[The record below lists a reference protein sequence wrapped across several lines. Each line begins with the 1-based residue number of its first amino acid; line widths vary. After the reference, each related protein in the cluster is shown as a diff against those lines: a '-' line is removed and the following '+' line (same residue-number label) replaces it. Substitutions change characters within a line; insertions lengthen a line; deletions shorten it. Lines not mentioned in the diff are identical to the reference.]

1 MQARKRKKV
10 QPLLESLIA
19 LLTRAGLPGRLARC
33 RRRGGYLG
41 MLTAAGHTLWRATPL
56 AALTS
61 CGASTAVEA
70 VAGWLAGC
78 QPVATWGPR
87 RQLATALPG
96 RHVRRCPVSRTLLQ
110 TPDCFLGLVEF
121 PDFRGS
127 RLRLECV
134 PTAGERE
141 RPAARVAQ
149 CGGGGRA
156 PLRGRPACLQ
166 PDTQV
171 GEYVEEAR
179 QSAVNTLNGNREVCS
194 TPHAVSIIVGCSSL
208 SVSLSVAA
216 GTDEHM
222 SSPWKLVS
230 QSADLEVTEERFAVW
245 VPRYTRCGSWE
256 QPPPAWSAAQ
266 RLAAR
271 LWVSELPPPPA
282 AGAAVGGGC
291 AGALAQLRRLTW
303 RQSLQLVQELECQI
317 ADDCI
322 DSRCVPGSRFNLIQ
336 TAQERHGSVLKTW
349 YYSGSAA
356 RDYGAKEQTFQ
367 KVNATCIHFVG
378 AESESCASYRSLI
391 HWLVVLSCAELQV
404 QAAVFRERLS
414 SYWRDLAQLLSL
426 GATHAPQLLVPL
438 AFELMGNHASDQQL
452 HGWIKDMKR
461 VKDMLHTKLTGWVQ
475 DLQLASKQAEHY
487 EVEED
492 KDEPGDLIIRRPLLS
507 ERLLRYQ
514 PWNLSFHDDFS
525 ALCKERQP
533 EASQMF
539 SLADEL
545 YAFHRVYWSTAA
557 EYIDSSHKDHFKIV
571 DEEWQLEDRSHA
583 TLSVDT
589 DCVQLLVN
597 ALDHPTCPLEDLP
610 LEAVKQRLQCREQL
624 WDDVVQRSP
633 HIPVTSYLAYTQ
645 RINVN
650 LCLLAW
656 MAVNSYGICQDVPFS
671 MIQSVHDA
679 RCYSDSP
686 DDQSCLQSN
695 ATDAICSV
703 SRAILL
709 LKCRDFS
716 SIKTSLNCT
725 FTKFRSLWVYSR
737 SSILDQKLTEE
748 TLNYKNGLNDAT
760 LKYKDFKI
768 DSLKPLEISFILI
781 NIIFRLSTA
790 GVYMYLPQLRNLPGK
805 ILLSFQMT
813 CIVQILCSEVVYR
826 MAGVPDLPTAV
837 LIDSALTLLS
847 CFWLN
852 SFCYHMY
859 ACVRHLRLPNQL
871 LPAEVSQLFCREML
885 CVFIPWS
892 IVCVA
897 AVALEKT
904 SKYYLIHSRI
914 VVLAGISVSVA
925 FNLVCLGLLGYM
937 YLRNRCSMR
946 RLEIV
951 DNKKFAS
958 KKECLFMS
966 VKAIIL
972 SGTGIIIRIGF
983 HQAQGIAQVVYYM
996 HLVTMVQGPVLFVC
1010 FVCNGTTLPLLKNRI
1025 LLWWNPTNIPAG
1037 LELCSA
1043 AERNLARRNNEQS
1056 PFSESSL

>member
-1 MQARKRKKV
+1 MEWNMTTLQMGDLRHHILSQSVHAFRR
-10 QPLLESLIA
+10 I
-19 LLTRAGLPGRLARC
+19 TRAMVGRVNCESSRHAKFD
-33 RRRGGYLG
+33 
-41 MLTAAGHTLWRATPL
+41 WR
-56 AALTS
+56 
-61 CGASTAVEA
+61 
-70 VAGWLAGC
+70 
-78 QPVATWGPR
+78 
-87 RQLATALPG
+87 
-96 RHVRRCPVSRTLLQ
+96 
-110 TPDCFLGLVEF
+110 D
-121 PDFRGS
+121 
-127 RLRLECV
+127 
-134 PTAGERE
+134 
-141 RPAARVAQ
+141 
-149 CGGGGRA
+149 
-156 PLRGRPACLQ
+156 
-166 PDTQV
+166 
-171 GEYVEEAR
+171 
-179 QSAVNTLNGNREVCS
+179 
-194 TPHAVSIIVGCSSL
+194 
-208 SVSLSVAA
+208 
-216 GTDEHM
+216 
-222 SSPWKLVS
+222 KL
-230 QSADLEVTEERFAVW
+230 
-245 VPRYTRCGSWE
+245 
-256 QPPPAWSAAQ
+256 
-266 RLAAR
+266 
-271 LWVSELPPPPA
+271 
-282 AGAAVGGGC
+282 
-291 AGALAQLRRLTW
+291 
-303 RQSLQLVQELECQI
+303 
-317 ADDCI
+317 
-322 DSRCVPGSRFNLIQ
+322 
-336 TAQERHGSVLKTW
+336 
-349 YYSGSAA
+349 
-356 RDYGAKEQTFQ
+356 
-367 KVNATCIHFVG
+367 
-378 AESESCASYRSLI
+378 
-391 HWLVVLSCAELQV
+391 ELQA

-426 GATHAPQLLVPL
+426 GATHFSQLLVPL
-438 AFELMGNHASDQQL
+438 AFERMGNHASDQQL

-461 VKDMLHTKLTGWVQ
+461 VKDMLRTKLTGWVQ
-475 DLQLASKQAEHY
+475 DLQFASKQVEHY

-492 KDEPGDLIIRRPLLS
+492 KDRPGHLILRRPLLS
-507 ERLLRYQ
+507 ERLLQYQ
-514 PWNLSFHDDFS
+514 PWSLSSDDDFS

-545 YAFHRVYWSTAA
+545 YAFFRVYWYHADQH
-557 EYIDSSHKDHFKIV
+557 IDTLFEDDLKIV
-571 DEEWQLEDRSHA
+571 DEEWQLEDRSHD

-610 LEAVKQRLQCREQL
+610 LEAVKQREQCREQL

-633 HIPVTSYLAYTQ
+633 HVPVTSYLAYTQ

-671 MIQSVHDA
+671 MIQSLHDA
-679 RCYSDSP
+679 RCYFDSP

-716 SIKTSLNCT
+716 SIKTSHNCT
-725 FTKFRSLWVYSR
+725 FINFSFGAYYST
-737 SSILDQKLTEE
+737 SSILYQKLTEE
-748 TLNYKNGLNDAT
+748 TMNYKNSLNNAT

-781 NIIFRLSTA
+781 NIIFRFSTA

-805 ILLSFQMT
+805 IFLSFQIT

-847 CFWLN
+847 CIWLN

-871 LPAEVSQLFCREML
+871 LPAEVSQLFRREVL

-892 IVCVA
+892 LVCVA

-904 SKYYLIHSRI
+904 SKYHLIHSRI
-914 VVLAGISVSVA
+914 VVLAAISVSVA

-937 YLRNRCSMR
+937 YLRTRCSMR
-946 RLEIV
+946 QLEIV
-951 DNKKFAS
+951 DDKKFAS

-983 HQAQGIAQVVYYM
+983 HQAQGIAQLVYYM
-996 HLVTMVQGPVLFVC
+996 HLVTMVQGPVLFVF

-1025 LLWWNPTNIPAG
+1025 LLWWDPTNIPAG

>member
-1 MQARKRKKV
+1 MQPAGV
-10 QPLLESLIA
+10 IATVAA
-19 LLTRAGLPGRLARC
+19 LL
-33 RRRGGYLG
+33 
-41 MLTAAGHTLWRATPL
+41 AANGTY
-56 AALTS
+56 S
-61 CGASTAVEA
+61 V
-70 VAGWLAGC
+70 
-78 QPVATWGPR
+78 
-87 RQLATALPG
+87 
-96 RHVRRCPVSRTLLQ
+96 
-110 TPDCFLGLVEF
+110 
-121 PDFRGS
+121 
-127 RLRLECV
+127 LECV
-134 PTAGERE
+134 CRHMDKSSELSA
-141 RPAARVAQ
+141 
-149 CGGGGRA
+149 
-156 PLRGRPACLQ
+156 
-166 PDTQV
+166 
-171 GEYVEEAR
+171 GEYVLQR
-179 QSAVNTLNGNREVCS
+179 CYCHH
-194 TPHAVSIIVGCSSL
+194 PYW
-208 SVSLSVAA
+208 
-216 GTDEHM
+216 
-222 SSPWKLVS
+222 SPG
-230 QSADLEVTEERFAVW
+230 FA
-245 VPRYTRCGSWE
+245 TCGGLE
-256 QPPPAWSAAQ
+256 QPPPGWSAAR
-266 RLAAR
+266 RLADR
-271 LWVSELPPPPA
+271 LRDSELPPPPA
-282 AGAAVGGGC
+282 GGALEGGGC

-303 RQSLQLVQELECQI
+303 GESFELVEELNCRI

-322 DSRCVPGSRFNLIQ
+322 DSCSVPWLNNMEWNM
-336 TAQERHGSVLKTW
+336 TALQKDDLRHHILS
-349 YYSGSAA
+349 
-356 RDYGAKEQTFQ
+356 
-367 KVNATCIHFVG
+367 VNAVRRITRATVG
-378 AESESCASYRSLI
+378 RVNCEWQRYVQFEWRDEP
-391 HWLVVLSCAELQV
+391 ELQA
-404 QAAVFRERLS
+404 QAAVYRERLS
-414 SYWRDLAQLLSL
+414 SFWRDLAQLLSL
-426 GATHAPQLLVPL
+426 GATHASQLLVPL
-438 AFELMGNHASDQQL
+438 AFERMGNHASDQQL
-452 HGWIKDMKR
+452 HGWIKDMER
-461 VKDMLHTKLTGWVQ
+461 VKDMLRTKLTGWVH
-475 DLQLASKQAEHY
+475 DMQLASKQVEHY

-492 KDEPGDLIIRRPLLS
+492 KDRPGHLIIRRPLLS
-507 ERLLRYQ
+507 ERLLSYQ
-514 PWNLSFHDDFS
+514 PWSLSSDDDFS

-545 YAFHRVYWSTAA
+545 YAFYRVYCVHAP
-557 EYIDSSHKDHFKIV
+557 EYINAFYEDDVKIV
-571 DEEWQLEDRSHA
+571 DEKWQLEDRSHD

-610 LEAVKQRLQCREQL
+610 LEAVKQREQCREQL

-633 HIPVTSYLAYTQ
+633 HIPVTTYLAYTQ

-656 MAVNSYGICQDVPFS
+656 MVVNSYGICQDVPFS

-679 RCYSDSP
+679 RCYFDSTN
-686 DDQSCLQSN
+686 DQSCLQSN

-716 SIKTSLNCT
+716 VIRTSHYCN
-725 FTKFRSLWVYSR
+725 FTSFGFGAFRSTNRVLY
-737 SSILDQKLTEE
+737 QKLTEE
-748 TLNYKNGLNDAT
+748 TLNYKNSLNNAT

-805 ILLSFQMT
+805 ILVSFQIT

-859 ACVRHLRLPNQL
+859 ACVRHLRLPDQL
-871 LPAEVSQLFCREML
+871 LPAEVSQLFCREVL
-885 CVFIPWS
+885 CVLIPWS

-904 SKYYLIHSRI
+904 SKYYLIYSRI

-925 FNLVCLGLLGYM
+925 FNLVCLGLIGYM

-946 RLEIV
+946 QLEIV
-951 DNKKFAS
+951 DDKKFAS
-958 KKECLFMS
+958 KKECIFMS

-983 HQAQGIAQVVYYM
+983 HQAQGIAQLVYYM

-1010 FVCNGTTLPLLKNRI
+1010 FVCNGTTLPILKNRI

>member
-1 MQARKRKKV
+1 M
-10 QPLLESLIA
+10 
-19 LLTRAGLPGRLARC
+19 
-33 RRRGGYLG
+33 
-41 MLTAAGHTLWRATPL
+41 
-56 AALTS
+56 
-61 CGASTAVEA
+61 
-70 VAGWLAGC
+70 
-78 QPVATWGPR
+78 
-87 RQLATALPG
+87 
-96 RHVRRCPVSRTLLQ
+96 
-110 TPDCFLGLVEF
+110 
-121 PDFRGS
+121 
-127 RLRLECV
+127 
-134 PTAGERE
+134 
-141 RPAARVAQ
+141 
-149 CGGGGRA
+149 
-156 PLRGRPACLQ
+156 
-166 PDTQV
+166 
-171 GEYVEEAR
+171 
-179 QSAVNTLNGNREVCS
+179 
-194 TPHAVSIIVGCSSL
+194 
-208 SVSLSVAA
+208 
-216 GTDEHM
+216 
-222 SSPWKLVS
+222 
-230 QSADLEVTEERFAVW
+230 
-245 VPRYTRCGSWE
+245 RCGRW
-256 QPPPAWSAAQ
+256 
-266 RLAAR
+266 
-271 LWVSELPPPPA
+271 
-282 AGAAVGGGC
+282 
-291 AGALAQLRRLTW
+291 RRVQFEW
-303 RQSLQLVQELECQI
+303 RNKPGLQ
-317 ADDCI
+317 A
-322 DSRCVPGSRFNLIQ
+322 
-336 TAQERHGSVLKTW
+336 
-349 YYSGSAA
+349 
-356 RDYGAKEQTFQ
+356 
-367 KVNATCIHFVG
+367 
-378 AESESCASYRSLI
+378 
-391 HWLVVLSCAELQV
+391 

-426 GATHAPQLLVPL
+426 GATHASQLLVPL
-438 AFELMGNHASDQQL
+438 AFERMGNHASDQQL

-461 VKDMLHTKLTGWVQ
+461 VKDMLRTKLTGCVQ

-492 KDEPGDLIIRRPLLS
+492 KERPGHLIIRRPLLS

-514 PWNLSFHDDFS
+514 PWNPSFDDDFS

-539 SLADEL
+539 SLAHEL
-545 YAFHRVYWSTAA
+545 YAFHRFYWYTAA
-557 EYIDSSHKDHFKIV
+557 DYIDSSYGKIV

-610 LEAVKQRLQCREQL
+610 LEAVKQRERCREQL

-645 RINVN
+645 RANVN

-671 MIQSVHDA
+671 MIQCVHDA
-679 RCYSDSP
+679 RCYFDSP

-695 ATDAICSV
+695 ATEAICSV

-709 LKCRDFS
+709 LKCHDFS
-716 SIKTSLNCT
+716 SIKTSHNCT
-725 FTKFRSLWVYSR
+725 YTTLGSLWVYSR
-737 SSILDQKLTEE
+737 TSILDQKLTEQ
-748 TLNYKNGLNDAT
+748 TLNYKNSLTNAT

-781 NIIFRLSTA
+781 NIIFRFSTA

-805 ILLSFQMT
+805 ILLSFQIT

-847 CFWLN
+847 CIWLN

-871 LPAEVSQLFCREML
+871 LPAEVSQLFRREVL
-885 CVFIPWS
+885 CVLIPWS

-904 SKYYLIHSRI
+904 SKYYLIYSRM

-946 RLEIV
+946 RLKIV

-972 SGTGIIIRIGF
+972 SGTGIITRIGF
-983 HQAQGIAQVVYYM
+983 HQAQGIAQLVYYM

-1010 FVCNGTTLPLLKNRI
+1010 FVCNGTTLPVLKNRI

-1056 PFSESSL
+1056 PFSESSV